1 MELFDEIWQYH
12 QSALPLTEK
21 YSRLYNLLDR
31 VCKQLTAGYGTDF
44 SNLFSRL
51 YAICRHTGLKRNA
64 IERFRMNARQVIRRE
79 STPCDTDY
87 LYDLKALCE
96 AISYFYQTEIPPQL
110 TAILPTGWRTQPHT
124 PHRNTLAK
132 RIRMVVD
139 HWDKQFVYGYSDE
152 WESDTLLQADF
163 SPHKDFHTLPDVLF
177 QGAQL
182 NLLSVSTDEN
192 GILMPEQFVLEPD
205 YLIDISALAECVQ
218 EYGNHPLN
226 YLVNKFKPR
235 ETSHYIL
242 LGNVAN
248 QFLDDCVNEQPDQ
261 PATYRH
267 SIQKTFRD
275 APLTYTAC
283 DQIDEK
289 YFQQAEIQFNTIRE
303 TVQAIFHSPTCQI
316 DKNGALLEP
325 SFLCE
330 CMGLQGRMDFLQGDF
345 RNLIELKSGKAEGM
359 DLNLHPRE
367 NHALQMALYKEVL
380 FYSLDIPH
388 DAVNCYLF
396 YSRYP
401 KLFAE
406 RSAKAQI
413 QRAMALRNHIVSN
426 EMRLKIDGGRSL
438 IPTIT
443 TDLLNTRK
451 INTSLWRN
459 YQCPQLKAF
468 LTPFHTA
475 DELTLE
481 YFYTFTA
488 FVTREQFLAK
498 MGDTRC
504 DSNNGFAGTWNCDTL
519 TKQASGNILTDLT
532 IADFIYGEG
541 IEKVVLDIPPHEE
554 GFLPNFRMGDIVMLY
569 ERENEEANA
578 TNRQIIRGSIGL
590 LDTRQLTIVLK
601 NKQRNSA
608 VFNTTG
614 RYAIEHDFMDASYG
628 HLYRGLY
635 TLLTTPPYRRDLLLG
650 QRQPQ
655 TDTSITLQGNYLNP
669 QIDNIVLQAKQAKD
683 YFLLVGPPGTGKT
696 SVALRSMVEEFHSNP
711 TCQILLLSYTNRA
724 VDEICDMLESIRP
737 TPPYLRIGNELS
749 CEERFRPHLVKN
761 MTQSCRNRKE
771 IRQFLNGIRIVAGT
785 VSSISGQ
792 PELFDLKHFDVAII
806 DEASQILEPQL
817 LGILCAHRADVC
829 AIDKFILIGD
839 HKQLPAVVQ
848 QRPEDSK
855 VGSKSL
861 QAIGLTDCRNSLFE
875 RLYANQEAESTH
887 AMLHRQGRMHPAIST
902 FVNQHFYNGKL
913 DIVPVEHQCA
923 PLDWS
928 IYNEQDETERTLAT
942 TRLGFIDAPA
952 TPAEDSNKTN
962 RYEASIAARLVK
974 AFYSLCLKNGQPF
987 DAARRIGIIV
997 PFRNQIA
1004 MIAHE
1009 LEALGIPGTEAIT
1022 IDTVERYQGSQ
1033 RDIIIY
1039 STTVSQRYQLDILS
1053 VTSQADGQVIDRK
1066 LNVALTR
1073 ARKQLFITGNAPLLR
1088 HSDIYRQLIDSIPV
1102 LSLTNS
1108 AAEPN

>member
-1 MELFDEIWQYH
+1 
-12 QSALPLTEK
+12 
-21 YSRLYNLLDR
+21 
-31 VCKQLTAGYGTDF
+31 
-44 SNLFSRL
+44 
-51 YAICRHTGLKRNA
+51 
-64 IERFRMNARQVIRRE
+64 
-79 STPCDTDY
+79 
-87 LYDLKALCE
+87 
-96 AISYFYQTEIPPQL
+96 
-110 TAILPTGWRTQPHT
+110 
-124 PHRNTLAK
+124 
-132 RIRMVVD
+132 
-139 HWDKQFVYGYSDE
+139 
-152 WESDTLLQADF
+152 
-163 SPHKDFHTLPDVLF
+163 
-177 QGAQL
+177 
-182 NLLSVSTDEN
+182 
-192 GILMPEQFVLEPD
+192 
-205 YLIDISALAECVQ
+205 
-218 EYGNHPLN
+218 
-226 YLVNKFKPR
+226 
-235 ETSHYIL
+235 
-242 LGNVAN
+242 
-248 QFLDDCVNEQPDQ
+248 
-261 PATYRH
+261 
-267 SIQKTFRD
+267 
-275 APLTYTAC
+275 
-283 DQIDEK
+283 
-289 YFQQAEIQFNTIRE
+289 
-303 TVQAIFHSPTCQI
+303 
-316 DKNGALLEP
+316 
-325 SFLCE
+325 
-330 CMGLQGRMDFLQGDF
+330 
-345 RNLIELKSGKAEGM
+345 
-359 DLNLHPRE
+359 
-367 NHALQMALYKEVL
+367 
-380 FYSLDIPH
+380 
-388 DAVNCYLF
+388 
-396 YSRYP
+396 
-401 KLFAE
+401 
-406 RSAKAQI
+406 
-413 QRAMALRNHIVSN
+413 
-426 EMRLKIDGGRSL
+426 
-438 IPTIT
+438 
-443 TDLLNTRK
+443 
-451 INTSLWRN
+451 
-459 YQCPQLKAF
+459 
-468 LTPFHTA
+468 
-475 DELTLE
+475 
-481 YFYTFTA
+481 
-488 FVTREQFLAK
+488 
-498 MGDTRC
+498 
-504 DSNNGFAGTWNCDTL
+504 
-519 TKQASGNILTDLT
+519 
-532 IADFIYGEG
+532 
-541 IEKVVLDIPPHEE
+541 
-554 GFLPNFRMGDIVMLY
+554 
-569 ERENEEANA
+569 
-578 TNRQIIRGSIGL
+578 
-590 LDTRQLTIVLK
+590 
-601 NKQRNSA
+601 
-608 VFNTTG
+608 
-614 RYAIEHDFMDASYG
+614 
-628 HLYRGLY
+628 
-635 TLLTTPPYRRDLLLG
+635 
-650 QRQPQ
+650 
-655 TDTSITLQGNYLNP
+655 
-669 QIDNIVLQAKQAKD
+669 
-683 YFLLVGPPGTGKT
+683 
-696 SVALRSMVEEFHSNP
+696 MVEEFHSNP

-724 VDEICDMLESIRP
+724 VDEICEMLESIRP

-855 VGSKSL
+855 VESKSL

-875 RLYANQEAESTH
+875 RLYANQEVENTH

-928 IYNEQDETERTLAT
+928 IYDEQDETERTLAT

-974 AFYSLCLKNGQPF
+974 AIYSLCLKNGQPF